1 MNDFGYAMFLAN
13 SLYGLSLDTDTFE
26 EIGLIAFNQIGN
38 KRTRLYKA
46 CIPVDCNSKEVML
59 PCNCDI
65 IEAVTYGFE
74 DAEYVT
80 NTKPLGDLQSWFT
93 EHYIEGLKGF
103 KDPLYISGKLVNYE
117 RVGDTLY
124 LNEFPVKDKIFILYK
139 GILTDDNGLPQITDK
154 EAQAIATFCAYT
166 QKFKE
171 GLLTN
176 NSNIIKLAQVLEQ
189 EWLKQCDQARVPDY
203 LNQNEINKILDAKT
217 SWNRK
222 IFKKSLKPV

>member
-13 SLYGLSLDTDTFE
+13 SLYGLNMDSDTFE
-26 EIGLIAFNQIGN
+26 EIGLIAFNKIGN
-38 KRTRLYKA
+38 KRARLYKT
-46 CIPVDCNSKEVML
+46 CLPVECDGTVSL

-74 DAEYVT
+74 DAEYVS
-80 NTKPLGDLQSWFT
+80 NVKPLGDAESFMI
-93 EHYIEGLKGF
+93 EHQIEGMKAF
-103 KDPLYISGKLVNYE
+103 KDPLYISGKFVKYQ

-124 LNEFPVKDKIFILYK
+124 LNQSVGNKVFILYW
-139 GILTDDNGLPQITDK
+139 GVLSDDNGLPQITDD
-154 EAQAIATFCAYT
+154 EAQAIAAFCAYSS
-166 QKFKE
+166 KYKE

-176 NSNIIKLAQVLEQ
+176 NPNIVQVANMLKMD
-189 EWLKQCDQARVPDY
+189 WLRLCDQARVPDY
-203 LNQNEINKILDAKT
+203 INQNEANAILDAKT